1 MYFKISKLL
10 GILSLEIEN
19 SLTAITL
26 IQYLRI
32 KRYLLDLF
40 ISVVVH
46 SELYNSTFSLNKITN
61 Y

>member
-32 KRYLLDLF
+32 EKYLLDLF

>member
-32 KRYLLDLF
+32 ERYLLDLF